1 MKIQVL
7 YDAESAHEGLKSG
20 WGFSALVDGH
30 LLFDTGE
37 NGEFLEQNVKTM
49 AVDVSSVD
57 TVVISHDHWD
67 HVGGLEYV
75 VQNASHLKKIY
86 ICPGLDPVFKK
97 KAASFQIDVVE
108 ADHFTRIT
116 NRIYSTGQIL
126 CAYKDQPLAEQALII
141 QTDKGF
147 SVMTGCAHP
156 GIVEILKK
164 VKSQLSLKEFYTVIG
179 GFHLKNHTPE
189 EIEKIVQEFIA
200 LKVRRVAPLHCTGS
214 EAQNIFK
221 KTYKDRCFMLKI
233 GDKLEV

>member
-1 MKIQVL
+1 MNIQIL
-7 YDAESAHEGLKSG
+7 YDSEAAYEGLKSG
-20 WGFSALVDGH
+20 WGFSSLVDGH

-37 NGEFLEQNVKTM
+37 NGESLEQNVKMMT
-49 AVDVSSVD
+49 VDMSCID

-86 ICPGLDPVFKK
+86 ICPDFDPVFKK
-97 KAASFQIDVVE
+97 KAANFHGDVIE

-126 CAYKDQPLAEQALII
+126 CSYKEQPLAEQALIL

-147 SVMTGCAHP
+147 SVITGCAHP

-164 VKSQLSLKEFYTVIG
+164 VKSQLSLKEFYTVVG
-179 GFHLKNHTPE
+179 GFHLKNHTPV

-200 LKVRRVAPLHCTGS
+200 LKVRRVAPIHCTGL

-221 KTYKDRCFMLKI
+221 KVYGDRCFMLKI
-233 GDKLEV
+233 GEKVEV